1 MVMIRKSWVALALL
15 VTVLIVGAHGFAS
28 ASDAA
33 APSSGAMAQMK
44 SLADEIIAASKD
56 PDCKAASQA
65 CRQKLRA
72 LVEPHWDINE
82 MARMALGVHW
92 KPLDD
97 GERQHFAR
105 LFADLIEGIYLS
117 RANLS
122 NAEGIAKDV
131 KVDFVREVPDGDDY
145 SQVNTFVTMRGHDKP
160 IGVDYRLKRVGGTWK
175 AYDVLV
181 DKISVVSNY
190 RNQFSRVI
198 NNKGYPE
205 LVRELQQKV
214 QQVNSQGT

>member
-1 MVMIRKSWVALALL
+1 
-15 VTVLIVGAHGFAS
+15 
-28 ASDAA
+28 
-33 APSSGAMAQMK
+33 MAQMK
-44 SLADEIIAASKD
+44 DLANQIIAASKD
-56 PDCKAASQA
+56 SDCKAASQA
-65 CRQKLRA
+65 CRQKLRS
-72 LVEPHWDINE
+72 LVEPHWEMYE

-92 KPLDD
+92 KSLDD
-97 GERQHFAR
+97 SERQRFAR

-117 RANLS
+117 RASLS
-122 NAEGIAKDV
+122 NAEGVAKDV
-131 KVDFVREVPDGDDY
+131 KIDFVREIPDGDDY
-145 SQVNTFVTMRGHDKP
+145 SQVNTLVTMHGHEKP
-160 IGVDYRLKRVGGTWK
+160 ICVDYRLKRDGGTWK

-205 LVRELQQKV
+205 LVRELQEKV